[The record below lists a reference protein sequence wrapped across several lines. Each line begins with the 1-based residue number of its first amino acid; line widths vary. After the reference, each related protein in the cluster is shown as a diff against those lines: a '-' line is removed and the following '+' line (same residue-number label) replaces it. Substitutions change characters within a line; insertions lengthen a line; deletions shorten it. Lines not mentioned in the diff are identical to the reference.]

1 MNQQNNLLITPID
14 TTGRSM
20 RKTAPL
26 ALLTMVIAYGPAL
39 PAMAQ
44 TQHRTIPNSSLAGL
58 ISGRCPTT
66 AAGNPP
72 YT

>member
-1 MNQQNNLLITPID
+1 MNQHNNLLIPPID
-14 TTGRSM
+14 TTGRSL

-26 ALLTMVIAYGPAL
+26 ALLAIVIAYGPAL

-44 TQHRTIPNSSLAGL
+44 TQHGTIPNFSLAGV
-58 ISGRCPTT
+58 ISGRCSTT

>member
-1 MNQQNNLLITPID
+1 MNQQNNVLIPPID
-14 TTGRSM
+14 TNGHSL

-44 TQHRTIPNSSLAGL
+44 TQHGTIPNFRLAVV